1 MPRVEWAPLSVTPS
15 SWLSWRYSPGHWRP
29 LPRPHWDGYHS
40 RSPPSITT
48 EVTARA
54 KTARSCLGLV
64 LTRRAWLPLGH
75 MQGGSHCL
83 SHAVERERARWPQR
97 VLGRGHGL
105 EGTSVPDLRSGRGP
119 GTGAQLVHAERGA
132 HAGPALRGHVHQHP
146 RCPPI
151 HARDDA
157 VRPCRT
163 SGLFRLVSR
172 ITLLLNLERV
182 RGSEH
187 AAPARRTRPKL
198 CKDAHQWA
206 SA

>member
-54 KTARSCLGLV
+54 QTARSCLGLV

-105 EGTSVPDLRSGRGP
+105 EGREPWRSRVAFYDVALTLVLYSACGVDLFV
-119 GTGAQLVHAERGA
+119 Q
-132 HAGPALRGHVHQHP
+132 
-146 RCPPI
+146 
-151 HARDDA
+151 
-157 VRPCRT
+157 
-163 SGLFRLVSR
+163 
-172 ITLLLNLERV
+172 
-182 RGSEH
+182 
-187 AAPARRTRPKL
+187 
-198 CKDAHQWA
+198 
-206 SA
+206 